1 MIRFLASGAL
11 LLALTACDSIPT
23 SGAASDADLR
33 AELVPAEEDMPPTAP
48 AGACWAKEVTPAV
61 IETVSE
67 QEMIRPAQ
75 LAEDG
80 TQISPAVFRSVT
92 RQKIVQDRQTVF
104 FRKPCGADGNITF
117 TASLQRALKARGLYS
132 EPVTGEMNEATRLA
146 IRRYQEPRGLD
157 SKILS
162 LAAARDLGLVAVD
175 RDSLS

>member
-11 LLALTACDSIPT
+11 LLALSACDGSPT
-23 SGAASDADLR
+23 SGAASGADLR
-33 AELVPAEEDMPPTAP
+33 AELVPAEGNAPPAVP
-48 AGACWAKEVTPAV
+48 AGACWAKETTPAV

-92 RQKIVQDRQTVF
+92 RQKIVQDRESVF
-104 FRKPCGADGNITF
+104 FRTPCGADENVTF
-117 TASLQRALKARGLYS
+117 IASLQRALKARGLYS
-132 EPVTGEMNEATRLA
+132 APVTGELDEATHLA

-175 RDSLS
+175 RDSLQ

>member
-1 MIRFLASGAL
+1 MIRFLASGAVV
-11 LLALTACDSIPT
+11 LALTACDGIPT
-23 SGAASDADLR
+23 SGAAGSADLR
-33 AELVPAEEDMPPTAP
+33 AELISAEGDAPPATP
-48 AGACWAKEVTPAV
+48 AGACWAREVTPAV

-80 TQISPAVFRSVT
+80 TQLSPAVFRSVT

-104 FRKPCGADGNITF
+104 FRTPCGADDNITF
-117 TASLQRALKARGLYS
+117 TASLQRALKARGLYAA
-132 EPVTGEMNEATRLA
+132 PVTGEMNEATRIA

-175 RDSLS
+175 RDTLE